1 MPQEKIKELQQ
12 RIKEN
17 PADNEAIE
25 SYAIALSDIGE
36 NEEALKHFIFLKNKF
51 PNLRMVNNND
61 LKTIKNVAFCAGSGS
76 EFIESTSAEAFVTG
90 DLKYHTAVETNKV
103 VFDIGHFESEILVL
117 QEFKKLLGIEVEF
130 SNEKSP
136 FIV

>member
-36 NEEALKHFIFLKNKF
+36 NEEAPIFKVINKAYNF
-51 PNLRMVNNND
+51 DFGVKCWKCKTEFND
-61 LKTIKNVAFCAGSGS
+61 YQTIPVKALDGTTRFYCPDCIHDIEWCGICGEAYECAEEDRS
-76 EFIESTSAEAFVTG
+76 EMGVCYDCRG
-90 DLKYHTAVETNKV
+90 N
-103 VFDIGHFESEILVL
+103 
-117 QEFKKLLGIEVEF
+117 
-130 SNEKSP
+130 
-136 FIV
+136 

>member
-36 NEEALKHFIFLKNKF
+36 NEEALKHFIFLKNKL
-51 PNLRMVNNND
+51 LR
-61 LKTIKNVAFCAGSGS
+61 
-76 EFIESTSAEAFVTG
+76 
-90 DLKYHTAVETNKV
+90 KV
-103 VFDIGHFESEILVL
+103 VNENESMCCSTGL
-117 QEFKKLLGIEVEF
+117 QLEFC
-130 SNEKSP
+130 
-136 FIV
+136 